1 MVVSAILTVIQFP
14 LLDFCKSSEVPS
26 LFKLIAKSLFS
37 IVAGFATVYS
47 FRGIWYLLDAYYIPG
62 KNFDGVKEGQKNGV
76 VVGGV
81 AFGK

>member
-1 MVVSAILTVIQFP
+1 MSFFKFAA
-14 LLDFCKSSEVPS
+14 VPS
-26 LFKLIAKSLFS
+26 IFKLFAKGAFS
-37 IVAGFATVYS
+37 TIGGFATVYS